1 MVAALVI
8 AIARPVNGNSI
19 QDTFRWTSAIETLR
33 SACWFDG
40 ISMPD
45 VVGKSNVSV
54 AFCSMTNDEWS
65 GAPTLATT
73 LREIVSVS
81 FQPRMAEWETKN
93 RAK

>member
-8 AIARPVNGNSI
+8 AIAGPVNGNSI

-33 SACWFDG
+33 SGCWFDG

-54 AFCSMTNDEWS
+54 AFCSMTNGRMVG
-65 GAPTLATT
+65 GAEPYHYSKGDCVRELSATDV
-73 LREIVSVS
+73 RVGDKE
-81 FQPRMAEWETKN
+81 QG
-93 RAK
+93 